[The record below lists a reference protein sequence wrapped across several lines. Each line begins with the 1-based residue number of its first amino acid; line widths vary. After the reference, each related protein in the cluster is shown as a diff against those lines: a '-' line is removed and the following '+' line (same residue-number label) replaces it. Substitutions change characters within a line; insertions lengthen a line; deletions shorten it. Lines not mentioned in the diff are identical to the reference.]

1 MTTTPGPELKDMLGP
16 GQEDIFDD
24 FVKEVEEQ
32 QSAINQTETQEQPET
47 DQELIGGKFKNV
59 DEVLKAYQEAERKL
73 SERGNE
79 TEQTETPDNWP
90 ETPEE
95 YTRDIGIEFYGEDV
109 TNALEKA
116 EVNPIEMSS
125 KFWSGQNVD
134 AEINALV
141 EKGGIPRKLVDAYL
155 QGRTKQEGSNPQ
167 QTTQQ
172 TGDADYSNI
181 VNTVGGAE
189 DYKAMTEWMRNN
201 LTKSELDTY
210 DAAVDASQSYA
221 QKLQTVTAMKA
232 RYDLKNGGGE
242 PKLIQGGSATASDR
256 FDSRQQATAA
266 ISAIDKATGRRKYDV
281 DPKYRKWVETTM
293 ARSDQSIFDR

>member
-1 MTTTPGPELKDMLGP
+1 MTTTPSPSPEMLGP
-16 GQEDIFDD
+16 GQQDLLDD
-24 FVKEVEEQ
+24 FVKEVEEE

-47 DQELIGGKFKNV
+47 DEELIGGKFKNV

-73 SERGNE
+73 SEGKQE

-90 ETPEE
+90 ETPDD
-95 YTRDIGIEFYGEDV
+95 YTRDVGIEFYGEDV

-134 AEINALV
+134 AEIDALV

-155 QGRTKQEGSNPQ
+155 QGRTKQEGSSPQ
-167 QTTQQ
+167 QTTQK

-189 DYKAMTEWMRNN
+189 DYKAMTDWMTNN
-201 LTKSELDTY
+201 LSESELTSFNN
-210 DAAVDASQSYA
+210 AVDSGQSYQ
-221 QKLQTVTAMKA
+221 QKLQTVSAMKA

-242 PKLIQGGSATASDR
+242 PKLIQGGSATATDT
-256 FDSRQQATAA
+256 FDSKDQAVAA
-266 ISAIDKATGRRKYDV
+266 ISAMDKATGRRRYDV
-281 DPKYRKWVETTM
+281 EPKYRKWVETTM
-293 ARSDQSIFDR
+293 NRSNQSIFDS

>member
-1 MTTTPGPELKDMLGP
+1 MTTTPGPDLKDMLGP

-47 DQELIGGKFKNV
+47 DEELIGGKFKNV

-125 KFWSGQNVD
+125 KFWSGQNVE

-242 PKLIQGGSATASDR
+242 PKLIQGGSATANDV
-256 FDSRQQATAA
+256 FDSKDQAVAA
-266 ISAIDKATGRRKYDV
+266 ISAIDPATRRRKYDV
-281 DPKYRKWVETTM
+281 DPKYRKWVDATM
-293 ARSDQSIFDR
+293 NRSPQSIFDS

>member
-24 FVKEVEEQ
+24 FVKEVEEE

-73 SERGNE
+73 SEGKQE
-79 TEQTETPDNWP
+79 TQETPQP
-90 ETPEE
+90 
-95 YTRDIGIEFYGEDV
+95 YTDQQVTDFFGEDLV
-109 TNALEKA
+109 NKVKEQGLDINDISFKADQGQDISEHYDALAQATGFSKQVIENYVRNAKGA
-116 EVNPIEMSS
+116 APAP
-125 KFWSGQNVD
+125 QN
-134 AEINALV
+134 
-141 EKGGIPRKLVDAYL
+141 
-155 QGRTKQEGSNPQ
+155 T
-167 QTTQQ
+167 Q
-172 TGDADYSNI
+172 TGDNDYSNI

-189 DYKAMTEWMRNN
+189 DYKAMTDWMTSN
-201 LTKSELDTY
+201 LSESELTSFNN
-210 DAAVDASQSYA
+210 AVDANQNYA

-242 PKLIQGGSATASDR
+242 PKLIQGGSATATDT
-256 FDSRQQATAA
+256 FDSKDQAVAA
-266 ISAIDKATGRRKYDV
+266 ISAMDKATGRRRYDV

-293 ARSDQSIFDR
+293 NRSNQSIFDS

>member
-24 FVKEVEEQ
+24 FVKEVEEEQ
-32 QSAINQTETQEQPET
+32 AALNQTETQGQPET
-47 DQELIGGKFKNV
+47 DEELIGGKFKSQE
-59 DEVLKAYQEAERKL
+59 DLLKAYQEAERKL
-73 SERGNE
+73 SERSNE
-79 TEQTETPDNWP
+79 TEETPQP
-90 ETPEE
+90 
-95 YTRDIGIEFYGEDV
+95 YTDQQVTDFFGEDLV
-109 TNALEKA
+109 NKVKEQGLDLNDISFKADQGQDISEHYDALAQATGFSKQVIENYVRNAKGA
-116 EVNPIEMSS
+116 APAP
-125 KFWSGQNVD
+125 QN
-134 AEINALV
+134 
-141 EKGGIPRKLVDAYL
+141 
-155 QGRTKQEGSNPQ
+155 T

-189 DYKAMTEWMRNN
+189 DYENMVKWINTN
-201 LTKSELDTY
+201 LSDSERASY
-210 DAAVDASQSYA
+210 NAAVSPEQSYD
-221 QKLQTVTAMKA
+221 QKLRAVTAMKA

-266 ISAIDKATGRRKYDV
+266 ISAIDPATRRRKYDV

>member
-1 MTTTPGPELKDMLGP
+1 MTTTPGPDLKEMLGP
-16 GQEDIFDD
+16 GQEDLLDD
-24 FVKEVEEQ
+24 FVKEVEEEQ
-32 QSAINQTETQEQPET
+32 AALNQTETQEQPET
-47 DQELIGGKFKNV
+47 DEELIGGKFKNV

-73 SERGNE
+73 SEGKQE

-167 QTTQQ
+167 QTTQK

-181 VNTVGGAE
+181 VNTVGGAK
-189 DYKAMTEWMRNN
+189 DYNAMTEWMRNN

-210 DAAVDASQSYA
+210 DAAVDAGQSYA

-256 FDSRQQATAA
+256 FDSRQQAQAA
-266 ISAIDKATGRRKYDV
+266 ISAMDKATGRRKYDV

>member
-24 FVKEVEEQ
+24 FVKEVEEEQ
-32 QSAINQTETQEQPET
+32 AALNQTETQEQPET
-47 DQELIGGKFKNV
+47 DEELIGGKFKNV

-73 SERGNE
+73 SEGKQE

-167 QTTQQ
+167 QTTQK

-181 VNTVGGAE
+181 VNTVGGAK
-189 DYKAMTEWMRNN
+189 DYNAMTEWMRNN

-210 DAAVDASQSYA
+210 DAAVDAGQSYA

-256 FDSRQQATAA
+256 FDSRQQAQAA
-266 ISAIDKATGRRKYDV
+266 ISAMDKATGRRKYDV

>member
-24 FVKEVEEQ
+24 FVKEVEEE

-73 SERGNE
+73 SEGKQE
-79 TEQTETPDNWP
+79 TQETPQP
-90 ETPEE
+90 
-95 YTRDIGIEFYGEDV
+95 YTDQQVKDFFGEDLV
-109 TNALEKA
+109 NKVKEQGLDINDISFKADQGQDISEHYDALAQATGFSKQVIENYVRNAKGA
-116 EVNPIEMSS
+116 APAP
-125 KFWSGQNVD
+125 QN
-134 AEINALV
+134 
-141 EKGGIPRKLVDAYL
+141 
-155 QGRTKQEGSNPQ
+155 T
-167 QTTQQ
+167 Q
-172 TGDADYSNI
+172 TGDNDYSNI

-189 DYKAMTEWMRNN
+189 DYKAMTDWMTSN
-201 LTKSELDTY
+201 LSESELTSFNN
-210 DAAVDASQSYA
+210 AVDANQNYA

-242 PKLIQGGSATASDR
+242 PKLIQGGSATATDT
-256 FDSRQQATAA
+256 FDSKDQAVAA
-266 ISAIDKATGRRKYDV
+266 ISAMDKATGRRRYDV

-293 ARSDQSIFDR
+293 NRSNQSIFDS